1 MSNRLPPLAEQEWD
15 VQQRQLAEE
24 IINGPRG
31 ALLPPFEPL
40 LRSPELM
47 AHAQRMGE
55 YLRYRSALGQRL
67 SELAILLTARH
78 WSQPVEWA
86 IHAPIAREKGIAAAA
101 VQAIKER
108 RRPDE
113 QTVYDFCQ
121 QLHQQQKVSDETWQQ
136 AIELWGEKGVVDLIG
151 INGYYSFL
159 SMVMNSAQTPAPA
172 TSDSLSSA

>member
-1 MSNRLPPLAEQEWD
+1 MDL
-15 VQQRQLAEE
+15 
-24 IINGPRG
+24 
-31 ALLPPFEPL
+31 
-40 LRSPELM
+40 
-47 AHAQRMGE
+47 
-55 YLRYRSALGQRL
+55 
-67 SELAILLTARH
+67 
-78 WSQPVEWA
+78 
-86 IHAPIAREKGIAAAA
+86 
-101 VQAIKER
+101 
-108 RRPDE
+108 RPDE